1 MKRSVCLL
9 SVFFILFQFTIQIHA
24 QWVKQTNGLPSVW
37 ESGMAADACD
47 INTAVILLF
56 GPAMAPSIGGVYRTL
71 DGGKSWVTVSPKSIN
86 EEFIDVSIIDKDRF
100 WLTTDAGKI
109 FASIDGGQNWIQQYY
124 DTTKTRFMN
133 YIEMFD
139 RDNGIAMGDAV
150 GSSSVPLFLK
160 TTNGGSN
167 WISVNNDAIGGWS
180 GDLWRRLDFIS
191 KDAGYFFES
200 GNNPQKL
207 YKTTDGCA
215 HWSVTNYPATLAEV
229 IKFYDEKIGLAIAD
243 AHQIYRTIDGG
254 ITWENF
260 SSPHDQW
267 GNDIEFLK
275 GDPSK
280 VWMVDLSNLYFSSDT
295 GRTWTKQ
302 MNAKGRD
309 IVFADKQH
317 GWLLTDNAVF
327 RTENNGGVTS
337 IEIDRENIP
346 HEISLSH
353 NFPNP
358 FNDKTTIEF
367 SLSHSGFASITAYNI
382 LGQEITTIQSSYFD
396 EGISR
401 VEWQPKNLP
410 DGIYFYRLQINN
422 RSEVRAMIYRRVTR

>member
-9 SVFFILFQFTIQIHA
+9 AIFFILFQFTIQIHA
-24 QWVKQTNGLPSVW
+24 QWVKQINGLPSVW
-37 ESGMAADACD
+37 ESGMAIDACD

-56 GPAMAPSIGGVYRTL
+56 GPAMAPSIGGVYRTI
-71 DGGKSWVTVSPKSIN
+71 DGGKSWTTVTPKSIS
-86 EEFIDVSIIDKDRF
+86 EEFIDVSIIDKDHF
-100 WLTTDAGKI
+100 WITTDAGKI
-109 FASIDGGQNWIQQYY
+109 YATIDSGQTWIQQYF

-133 YIEMFD
+133 YIKMFD

-160 TTNGGSN
+160 TTNGGSS
-167 WISVNNDAIGGWS
+167 WISVNNDSIGGWS
-180 GDLWRRLDFIS
+180 GDIWRRLDFIN
-191 KDAGYFFES
+191 KDTGYFFES

-207 YKTTDGCA
+207 FKTTDGGA
-215 HWSVTNYPATLAEV
+215 QWVATNYPATLAEV

-254 ITWENF
+254 IKWENF

-275 GDPSK
+275 SDPSK
-280 VWMVDLSNLYFSSDT
+280 VWLVDLSNLYFSSDT

-302 MNAKGRD
+302 MSAKGRD

-317 GWLLTDNAVF
+317 GWLLTDIGVY

-346 HEISLSH
+346 REILLSQ

-358 FNDKTTIEF
+358 FDDKTTIEF
-367 SLSHSGFASITAYNI
+367 SLPQSGSATIKVFNS
-382 LGQEITTIQSSYFD
+382 LGQEAATIQSSYL
-396 EGISR
+396 ERGIHR
-401 VEWQPKNLP
+401 IRWNPNDLP

-422 RSEVRAMIYRRVTR
+422 RSEVRAMIYGRGNR